1 VNKDWRLIVAEVV
14 NAENQAR
21 AIAKYVR
28 VAPRKVAKVIEL
40 IKGKNVDEALDI
52 LKFCPQAA
60 AKSIEKVVTSA
71 MANAE
76 TNSRLRRDSLIVSQ
90 AYVDQGPTLKRFR
103 HRAMGRAS
111 RIHKRT
117 SHITIVVEERGGK

>member
-1 VNKDWRLIVAEVV
+1 MADVGS
-14 NAENQAR
+14 AENQVR

-28 VAPRKVAKVIEL
+28 VAPRKAARVIEL
-40 IKGKNVDEALDI
+40 IKGKDVDEALDI
-52 LKFCPQAA
+52 LRFSPQAA
-60 AKSIEKVVTSA
+60 AKTVQKVVASA
-71 MANAE
+71 TANAE
-76 TNSRLRRDSLIVSQ
+76 SNFRLRRDELIVSQ